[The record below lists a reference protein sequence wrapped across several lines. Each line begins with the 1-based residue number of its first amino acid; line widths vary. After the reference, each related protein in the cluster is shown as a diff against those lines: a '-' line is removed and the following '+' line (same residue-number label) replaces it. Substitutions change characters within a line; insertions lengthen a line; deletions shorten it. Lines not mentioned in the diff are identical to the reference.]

1 MNKNPIQSDI
11 NYKHMSKKC
20 TNACSRGGVV
30 QMSSSQANSDAEKDR
45 HEDRNREAPP
55 LKKSQNREEPGALHA
70 GSEK

>member
-1 MNKNPIQSDI
+1 
-11 NYKHMSKKC
+11 
-20 TNACSRGGVV
+20 
-30 QMSSSQANSDAEKDR
+30 MSSSQANSDAEKDR